1 MAAMLTGVKGQRHP
15 IIPLAGNIPVAHI
28 VEPILHPL
36 AVGGRLPLHLF
47 CRSNQAGL
55 QLLRAN
61 IPGGH
66 QAENHLRFAPPADR
80 IAVLIFHY
88 LIELTGFFKLLK
100 NLIRNIMAVFT
111 RHPAEFIK
119 EKPHVVYRH
128 NLRKAEP
135 EAKLHSLLR
144 RTRAQCGRYQ
154 CLRPPQHPP
163 TQR

>member
-100 NLIRNIMAVFT
+100 NLIRNIMLFLPVIQ
-111 RHPAEFIK
+111 P
-119 EKPHVVYRH
+119 
-128 NLRKAEP
+128 NLSRKSPMSSTGIICARP
-135 EAKLHSLLR
+135 SR
-144 RTRAQCGRYQ
+144 R
-154 CLRPPQHPP
+154 PSS
-163 TQR
+163 